1 MIRQQ
6 IREYVKENFL
16 MGLSD
21 ARFDDNAS
29 FLGLGILDSTGVIE
43 LISFI
48 EERFGVQVADEEM
61 VPENLDSVNAIER
74 YVRGKTALDDQ
85 PPVLSAAS

>member
-6 IREYVKENFL
+6 IRDYVQENFL
-16 MGLSD
+16 MGMGD

-29 FLGLGILDSTGVIE
+29 FLDMGILDSTGVIE

-61 VPENLDSVNAIER
+61 IPENLDSVNAIER
-74 YVRGKTALDDQ
+74 YVRGKSSAQ
-85 PPVLSAAS
+85 SPILSAAS